1 MTGRAMNLKE
11 LLARSA
17 AFVTFTG
24 LGAFDVFVICPTGAR
39 RYVGA
44 LVLDQRRPPFKQGNA
59 EGFEYAPGYVLFARG
74 L

>member
-1 MTGRAMNLKE
+1 MNLKK

-17 AFVTFTG
+17 AYVTFTG
-24 LGAFDVFVICPTGAR
+24 LGAFDVFAIRTEGGR

-44 LVLDQRRPPFKQGNA
+44 VVLDQDRPPFKQGDGR
-59 EGFEYAPGYVLFARG
+59 EFRYAPGYVLFARG

>member
-1 MTGRAMNLKE
+1 MNIRK

-17 AFVTFTG
+17 AFVAFTG
-24 LGAFDVFVICPTGAR
+24 LGAFDVFAIRKEGGR

-44 LVLDQRRPPFKQGNA
+44 VLMDADRPPFKQGDGKDFN
-59 EGFEYAPGYVLFARG
+59 YAPGYVLFPRG

>member
-1 MTGRAMNLKE
+1 MNIKT

-24 LGAFDVFVICPTGAR
+24 LGAFDVFAIGNGKR

-44 LVLDQRRPPFKQGNA
+44 VVLDQERPPFKQGD
-59 EGFEYAPGYVLFARG
+59 GKHFKYAPGYVLFARG